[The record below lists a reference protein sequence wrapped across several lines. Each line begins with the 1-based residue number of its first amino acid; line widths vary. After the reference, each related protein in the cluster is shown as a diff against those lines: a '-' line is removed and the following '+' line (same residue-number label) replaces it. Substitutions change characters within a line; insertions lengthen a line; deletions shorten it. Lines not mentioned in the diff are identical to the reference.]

1 MSIFASNDWIN
12 VPFQSRKKSSLDLV
26 IDLLL
31 QIPGASPHMAVT
43 LLKGLGRQLVQSTSD
58 LISSPRHIMLEQVLG
73 FRDLWDCVPDR
84 FRHSSSEAAI
94 ALSLYNFG
102 WITALS
108 LLKQCGDHAAE
119 YAELI
124 NGHCGSILDAAAFVS
139 TIEDGCSY
147 IRLTPPLRSVMQY
160 SSDQGQRKSALLFM
174 RAWGKS
180 INLLQ
185 LSTGPLSQNWQF
197 HYSVD

>member
-1 MSIFASNDWIN
+1 VSIFASNDWID
-12 VPFQSRKKSSLDLV
+12 VPFQNREKSSLDLV

-31 QIPGASPHMAVT
+31 QIPGASPRMAAT
-43 LLKGLGRQLVQSTSD
+43 LLEGLWRQLVQSNPD
-58 LISSPRHIMLEQVLG
+58 LISSPRHIMLKQVLG

-84 FRHSSSEAAI
+84 FRHSRSEAAI
-94 ALSLYNFG
+94 ALALYNFG
-102 WITALS
+102 WITSLS

-124 NGHCGSILDAAAFVS
+124 DSHCGTILDAAAFVS
-139 TIEDGCSY
+139 IIEDGCSY
-147 IRLTPPLRSVMQY
+147 IRLTPPLRSVLQY
-160 SSDQGQRKSALLFM
+160 SSNQGQRKSALLFM

-185 LSTGPLSQNWQF
+185 LSTGPFGQNWQF
-197 HYSVD
+197 HDSD